1 VRILV
6 VEDVED
12 TRELYRHFFDYH
24 GMRVATAP
32 DGLIALQ
39 AVAIE
44 RPDVI
49 VLDLAMPRMTGW
61 EVLRALKRR
70 VRTRDI
76 PILAVSGVGTAKSA
90 REAGADAFLEKP
102 VEPSR
107 LLEEVLRVART
118 PRVLSGQ

>member
-24 GMRVATAP
+24 GMGVATAP
-32 DGLIALQ
+32 DGLAALQ
-39 AVAIE
+39 SVAVD

-70 VRTRDI
+70 IRTRHI
-76 PILAVSGVGTAKSA
+76 PILAVSGVGTAQSA
-90 REAGADAFLEKP
+90 LDAGADAFLEKP
-102 VEPSR
+102 CQPSQ